1 MEKQENKYVK
11 RTQKDYSMSF
21 KMSVVREYEEGK
33 VSLGELSR
41 KYGIQGSHTIR
52 QWINKFGTFD
62 WQNLSLQPMSKS
74 KDQEL
79 LELREKVKVLERK
92 NARLEKELEE
102 KDIKA
107 GFFDLMIDIA
117 EEEYGV
123 QIRKKC
129 SPGRSKDTAR

>member
-11 RTQKDYSMSF
+11 HTQKDYSMSF

-129 SPGRSKDTAR
+129 SPERSKDTAR

>member
-92 NARLEKELEE
+92 NARLEKQLEE

-129 SPGRSKDTAR
+129 SPERSKDTAR

>member
-129 SPGRSKDTAR
+129 SPERSKDTAR